1 MATLPMT
8 QDDSMSEATESPEAA
23 GAEQA
28 EGEGDGTY
36 YIEVACHPDGT
47 FTVSKESAESEASE
61 SGEGGEAA
69 GQEFPSAKEAV
80 TAVLALMKG
89 GQMAN
94 KADESSQMAAG
105 FKGASL

>member
-1 MATLPMT
+1 MATAPMNP
-8 QDDSMSEATESPEAA
+8 DDESMEAPEGA

-36 YIEVACHPDGT
+36 YIEVACHPDGS

-61 SGEGGEAA
+61 SGEAGEAA
-69 GQEFPSAKEAV
+69 GQEFSSAKEAV

-89 GQMAN
+89 SQMQS
-94 KADESSQMAAG
+94 KTDESSQMAAG

>member
-8 QDDSMSEATESPEAA
+8 QDDEMSEAPEAA

-28 EGEGDGTY
+28 EGEGDGTF
-36 YIEVACHPDGT
+36 YIEVACHPDGS

-69 GQEFPSAKEAV
+69 GQEFSSAKEAI

-94 KADESSQMAAG
+94 KTDESAQMSAG
-105 FKGASL
+105 FKGESL